1 MNYKISKKAAAELKD
16 LLASKD
22 TANILYQ
29 WYLDQERDGWEV
41 TPSLMAKRIQAK
53 LRVLQIEIRLHEEFG
68 IELFTIE
75 QLNEWIADY
84 SEMLDNIEANIAREA
99 A

>member
-29 WYLDQERDGWEV
+29 WYVDQERDGWDVE
-41 TPSLMAKRIQAK
+41 PHLMAKRIQAK
-53 LRVLQIEIRLHEEFG
+53 IQVIEIEIRLHDEFG
-68 IELFTIE
+68 IALFDMDH
-75 QLNEWIADY
+75 LNASLDGY
-84 SEMLDNIEANIAREA
+84 NEMLDSVARRA
-99 A
+99 ALQTA